1 MKRMKVTTLN
11 TDNSEQCH
19 PMKTQHSG
27 DADNQTGNN
36 PNTQKATDDTWSAFM
51 DLRYHILQL
60 LSTKLTPC
68 TLGDCKARLEVL
80 RKCSYYMDVHQD
92 LSMADQQQ
100 QNALSDS
107 TILHLIDPWKFQR
120 MKKLANS
127 QVKIQLSLLE
137 ELYEQICR
145 GRADLEA
152 IANQCGPTTFGQDN
166 APLRKRVEQLTTALV
181 DFDST
186 LSPGRLH
193 AKHRL
198 ISETGNTKVPQL
210 WLTLNVKMPVMFDK
224 LRSEALA
231 SFTRLHWYIAGTD
244 QQDPGEQ
251 FEIHHKLIQP
261 TNADEGNQT
270 GMVTCSGNH
279 IQINNLLPER
289 CYEFTVKRADTCYL
303 VYGFWNETII
313 LRTAPVSPG
322 GQMGCREKKRRL
334 CLW

>member
-1 MKRMKVTTLN
+1 MKRMKVTTLS

-36 PNTQKATDDTWSAFM
+36 PNQMATDDTWSAFM
-51 DLRYHILQL
+51 DLRFHILQL

-68 TLGDCKARLEVL
+68 TLEDCKARLEVL

-152 IANQCGPTTFGQDN
+152 IANQCGPSTFGQDN
-166 APLRKRVEQLTTALV
+166 APLRKRVEQLTMALV

-224 LRSEALA
+224 SRSEALA
-231 SFTRLHWYIAGTD
+231 SFTRLNWYIAGTD

-251 FEIHHKLIQP
+251 FEIHHKLNQP
-261 TNADEGNQT
+261 INTDEGNQT

-313 LRTAPVSPG
+313 LRTAAMSPG
-322 GQMGCREKKRRL
+322 GQMGSREKKRRL